1 MASQLRQTTK
11 VTGVYRIH
19 ARDCKFGREVL
30 AYRER
35 HKDAGGKHTVSVDE
49 AIAAV
54 GGQCRCEPNF
64 QATVYSARD
73 RKLIRKHCGKLKDAE
88 SWRTKLR
95 GAVEDGKVRA
105 PAKITVAE
113 AAKVLLERIADG
125 TAMNRSGRPYK
136 AATQRRYEL
145 ALRVHVL
152 PSLGH
157 VRLSS
162 VDRSD
167 IKALVRGWI
176 RAGMAP
182 SSIRNN
188 LDPLRVI
195 FREAIEDGQI
205 TVDPLARMQ
214 LPQGGG
220 RRERVADRAEAQA
233 LIDALPESERALW
246 ACAFYGGLRR
256 GELRALRWSD
266 IDFDVGEIHVKRG
279 WDDKGG
285 EQATKSDAGERDV
298 PLAGILR
305 KMLAAHKL
313 ASGRGG
319 DELVFGRTG
328 ALPFVPSTIGER
340 SRRAW
345 GWRKK
350 PNPELAKN
358 PDAKPKEIW
367 VKAREDALEPIVL
380 HESRHS
386 AASYGIE
393 MGLNDLELTAMIG
406 HSDVRTTKN
415 IYGHLFADSSAAVRA
430 KMDAYHEGGGSR
442 AAG

>member
-1 MASQLRQTTK
+1 MARQLRQTTR

-19 ARDCKFGREVL
+19 ARDCRFAHAIV
-30 AYRER
+30 AYREQR
-35 HKDAGGKHTVSVDE
+35 ADAAGKPTMSVDE
-49 AIAAV
+49 AIEAV
-54 GGQCRCEPNF
+54 GGQCRCAANF

-73 RKLIRKHCGKLKDAE
+73 RKLIRKHCATLKDAE

-105 PAKITVAE
+105 PTKITVSD

-136 AATQRRYEL
+136 AATERRYEL

-152 PSLGH
+152 PTLGH
-157 VRLSS
+157 MRLSS
-162 VDRSD
+162 VTRSD
-167 IKALVRGWI
+167 VKGLVRGWI

-195 FREAIEDGQI
+195 FREAIEDGQVMI
-205 TVDPLARMQ
+205 DPLSRMQ
-214 LPQGGG
+214 LPHGGG

-266 IDFDVGEIHVKRG
+266 IDFDTEVIHVKRG
-279 WDDKGG
+279 WDDKDG

-298 PLAGILR
+298 PMAGVLR
-305 KMLAAHKL
+305 KMLIAHKL
-313 ASGRGG
+313 ASGRGA

-345 GWRKK
+345 GWRKM
-350 PNPELAKN
+350 PNPELARN
-358 PDAKPKEIW
+358 PDARPKEIW
-367 VKAREDALEPIVL
+367 VKIREDALEPIVL

-430 KMDAYHEGGGSR
+430 KMDAYHEDSNL